1 MPQPVLQNSSALL
14 PPLAVKAVSG
24 SLPPVSPVASVSLPF
39 GSAVTGKHFKAD
51 LPRPKVFSK
60 ISVDADI
67 HR

>member
-1 MPQPVLQNSSALL
+1 MPQPVSQNSSALL

-24 SLPPVSPVASVSLPF
+24 SLPPVSLPF

-51 LPRPKVFSK
+51 LPRPKDFSK